1 MSACGRDWTLRSAR
15 ATSEKCISA
24 TIEYNVPVC
33 IVVDSD
39 DEGNKEIAKV
49 VVIDEVEFR
58 EHVASRLG
66 PRTGTSSRWM
76 TTT

>member
-1 MSACGRDWTLRSAR
+1 MST
-15 ATSEKCISA
+15 SA

-66 PRTGTSSRWM
+66 PRTGTSS
-76 TTT
+76 

>member
-1 MSACGRDWTLRSAR
+1 MS
-15 ATSEKCISA
+15 ISA

-39 DEGNKEIAKV
+39 DERNKEIAKV
-49 VVIDEVEFR
+49 VVIDEVEFGGT
-58 EHVASRLG
+58 VASRLG
-66 PRTGTSSRWM
+66 TRTGTSSRSM